1 MIVVIN
7 STHLIRDDDDGRD
20 LLELIQQRAEQW
32 AASNLVTFVFNS
44 DDYWVYERLKM
55 YATRMEVLTVRD
67 LPKPKAIAALASYR
81 ARYFPEKPIQ
91 QEELDE
97 IYDLVGGRINFLS
110 RVAKSHDM
118 HGMAKTI
125 LQNEKT
131 WFLNRCGIL
140 GESMD
145 DDVMDQQK
153 FASCAQVLAKALVD
167 KSKEMDT
174 CYDPTIGHILP
185 SFKLHE
191 ARQVM
196 TRAGELFLCLQ
207 IYLLC

>member
-1 MIVVIN
+1 MIIVIN

-20 LLELIQQRAEQW
+20 LIELCQQRAEQW

-44 DDYWVYERLKM
+44 DDYWIYERLKS
-55 YATRMEVLTVRD
+55 YATRMEVVTVRD

-81 ARYFPEKPIQ
+81 SRYFPEKPIEK
-91 QEELDE
+91 QELSD

-118 HGMAKTI
+118 AGMAKLI

-140 GESMD
+140 GETMD
-145 DDVMDQQK
+145 
-153 FASCAQVLAKALVD
+153 
-167 KSKEMDT
+167 E
-174 CYDPTIGHILP
+174 
-185 SFKLHE
+185 
-191 ARQVM
+191 
-196 TRAGELFLCLQ
+196 
-207 IYLLC
+207 